1 MPWPPG
7 QGIGEKEEEM
17 KRRLL
22 FWLAGCACAVWL
34 LGGAVASAQTN
45 WIDEISNSVTFYKA
59 NYPSSNWGPYQEKLT
74 LVKDALARGDQRTVR
89 TEMGKWFKML
99 RNREHGINDI
109 AADELLNFALMVTPV
124 QEYGISVPPP
134 PGGGF

>member
-1 MPWPPG
+1 MNR
-7 QGIGEKEEEM
+7 KSM
-17 KRRLL
+17 S
-22 FWLAGCACAVWL
+22 LAVISACAVL
-34 LGGAVASAQTN
+34 LCSASLALAQAN
-45 WIDEISNSVTFYKA
+45 WVDEIANSVSFYKS
-59 NYPSSNWGPYQEKLT
+59 NYPTSNWQPYQEKLT

-109 AADELLNFALMVTPV
+109 AADELLNFSLMVTPV

>member
-1 MPWPPG
+1 MNRKNLSLVV
-7 QGIGEKEEEM
+7 IS
-17 KRRLL
+17 
-22 FWLAGCACAVWL
+22 ACAVL
-34 LGGAVASAQTN
+34 LCSASLALAQAN
-45 WIDEISNSVTFYKA
+45 WVDEIANSVSFYKS
-59 NYPSSNWGPYQEKLT
+59 NYPTSNWQPYQEKLT

-89 TEMGKWFKML
+89 SEMGKWFKML

-109 AADELLNFALMVTPV
+109 AADELLNFALMVAPV

>member
-1 MPWPPG
+1 MNR
-7 QGIGEKEEEM
+7 KS
-17 KRRLL
+17 LS
-22 FWLAGCACAVWL
+22 LAVISACAVL
-34 LGGAVASAQTN
+34 LCSASLALAQAN
-45 WIDEISNSVTFYKA
+45 WVDEIANSVSFYKS
-59 NYPSSNWGPYQEKLT
+59 NYPTSNWQPYQEKLT